1 MKIVLLS
8 DVKNIG
14 KLGDI
19 KEVAD
24 GFARN
29 FLFPKKLAEMATD
42 AAIKKVEIEKQK
54 QNETA
59 KKNLEATQELA
70 SQLDGKEI
78 TISAKAKDGKLFGSI
93 TAKNIVKELKK
104 EKFDIKENSIILEP
118 IKELGEYD
126 LKIELE
132 HGIEV
137 SLKLIVKEE

>member
-8 DVKNIG
+8 DIKNIG

-42 AAIKKVEIEKQK
+42 TAIKKVEIEKQK
-54 QNETA
+54 QNEIA

-126 LKIELE
+126 LRIELE

>member
-1 MKIVLLS
+1 MKVVLLS

-14 KLGDI
+14 KRGDI
-19 KEVAD
+19 KNVAD

-29 FLFPKKLAEMATD
+29 FLFPKKLAEVATND
-42 AAIKKVEIEKQK
+42 AIRKVEIEKQK
-54 QNETA
+54 QNEND
-59 KKNLEATQELA
+59 KKNLEVTQELA

-78 TISAKAKDGKLFGSI
+78 TICAKAKSGKLFGSI
-93 TAKNIVKELKK
+93 TAKNIAKELKK

>member
-8 DVKNIG
+8 DIKNIG
-14 KLGDI
+14 KCGDI
-19 KEVAD
+19 KNVAD

-29 FLFPKKLAEMATD
+29 FLFPKKLAEMATENT
-42 AAIKKVEIEKQK
+42 IKKVQLEKKKQEEII
-54 QNETA
+54 
-59 KKNLEATQELA
+59 KKNLETTQELA

-78 TISAKAKDGKLFGSI
+78 VICAKAKNNKLFGSI
-93 TAKNIVKELKK
+93 TAKNITKELKK
-104 EKFDIKENSIILEP
+104 EKFDIKENSIIMEP

>member
-42 AAIKKVEIEKQK
+42 TAIKKVEIEKQK
-54 QNETA
+54 QNEIA

-126 LKIELE
+126 LRIELE

>member
-14 KLGDI
+14 KCGDI
-19 KEVAD
+19 KNVAD

-42 AAIKKVEIEKQK
+42 AAIKKAEASRQK
-54 QNETA
+54 QTENA
-59 KKNLEATQELA
+59 KKDLEITQNLAA
-70 SQLDGKEI
+70 QLDGKEI
-78 TISAKAKDGKLFGSI
+78 VLCAKAKSGKLFGSI
-93 TAKNIVKELKK
+93 NAKNIIKELKK

-126 LKIELE
+126 FKIELE
-132 HGIEV
+132 HGIKV

>member
-1 MKIVLLS
+1 MKVVLLA
-8 DVKNIG
+8 DIKNIG
-14 KLGDI
+14 KVGDI

-42 AAIKKVEIEKQK
+42 SAIKKAESVKQK
-54 QNETA
+54 QSEIA
-59 KKNLEATQELA
+59 KKDLEATQDLA
-70 SQLDGKEI
+70 SQLDGKEVV
-78 TISAKAKDGKLFGSI
+78 ISAKAKDGKLFGSI

-104 EKFDIKENSIILEP
+104 EKFEIKENSIILEP

-126 LKIELE
+126 FKIELE

-137 SLKLIVKEE
+137 SLRLIVKEE